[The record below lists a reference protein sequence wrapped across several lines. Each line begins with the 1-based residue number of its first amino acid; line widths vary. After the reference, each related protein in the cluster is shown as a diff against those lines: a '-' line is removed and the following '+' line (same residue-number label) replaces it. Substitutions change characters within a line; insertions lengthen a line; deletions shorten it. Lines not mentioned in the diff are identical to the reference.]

1 MAETGLTRLPVV
13 DGSNGQLVGMVS
25 LRDLLTA
32 RVRNLNEERQ
42 REQVL
47 RLRLPF
53 GSRTTVT
60 DSAES

>member
-13 DGSNGQLVGMVS
+13 EGGQLVGMIS
-25 LRDLLTA
+25 LRDLLHA

-47 RLRLPF
+47 QIRLPF
-53 GSRTTVT
+53 GRHA
-60 DSAES
+60 SAISEPRA